1 MPGFEAAF
9 GGWPVPALATTYE
22 GGDPALLERLVQLVD
37 LLEIAPDTIVGS
49 ERGQYILRPEVLD
62 EYASVSSRVGLIAHG
77 IGLSIGSFDQWN
89 HDYLRLLDELF
100 ARFDLQ
106 WHSEHLACTVVAG
119 ESLGTMLSM
128 PRTQEALDL
137 VSRRVELL
145 QKLYPVPFL
154 LEHVIQLLPD
164 APAEFTPAGFLNAI
178 TSRTGCGLVLD
189 VYNLECDAHNQG
201 LDIAAFLDELDL
213 TPVVEMH
220 LAGGVE
226 FEGFQLD
233 VHSGLTRE
241 TTLTLARDIV
251 KRAPNLRAVT
261 FEFLKEAVGLLGH
274 DAICGEL
281 ARIQQTVL
289 RQAVLQ

>member
-9 GGWPVPALATTYE
+9 GGRPMPALATTYE
-22 GGDPALLERLVQLVD
+22 GGDPALLERLVELVD

-49 ERGQYILRPEVLD
+49 EQGQYVLRPEVLE

-89 HDYLRLLDELF
+89 HDYLRLLDESF
-100 ARFDLQ
+100 ARFDLL

-154 LEHVIQLLPD
+154 LEHVIQILPD

-201 LDIAAFLDELDL
+201 LNIPAFLDELNL
-213 TPVVEMH
+213 AAVVEMH
-220 LAGGVE
+220 LAGGVQY
-226 FEGFQLD
+226 EGFQLD
-233 VHSGLTRE
+233 IHSSITRE
-241 TTLTLARDIV
+241 STVTLACEIV
-251 KRAPNLRAVT
+251 RRAPNLRAVT
-261 FEFLKEAVGLLGH
+261 FEYLKEAVALLGH

-281 ARIQQTVL
+281 QRLRQTVL
-289 RQAVLQ
+289 SQAVLQ